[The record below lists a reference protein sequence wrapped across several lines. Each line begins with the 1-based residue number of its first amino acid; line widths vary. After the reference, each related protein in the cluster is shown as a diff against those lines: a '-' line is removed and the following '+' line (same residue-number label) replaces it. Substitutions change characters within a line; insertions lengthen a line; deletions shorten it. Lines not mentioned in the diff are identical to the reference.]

1 LSIGSKLTQISGVA
15 HEAEADDW
23 FRGYFIPK
31 GTRILPLDWAF
42 LRNPAKYPDP
52 DSYRPERWLEAGWPT
67 FQEPLTKYPTI
78 HGMSSFGWGQRQCL
92 GMSVTRDETITG
104 CGALMWAF
112 NLKKKVNPVTHEE
125 IEVPLEKSNSLLIIK
140 PDAFEMAF
148 EPRSAAR
155 REEVLEQWRIAEAKD
170 RAERVEFL
178 SRAEMHAVQP

>member
-1 LSIGSKLTQISGVA
+1 VA

-42 LRNPAKYPDP
+42 LRNPEKYPDP
-52 DSYRPERWLEAGWPT
+52 DSFRPDRWLEAGWPT
-67 FQEPLTKYPTI
+67 FQAPLSKYPTI
-78 HGMSSFGWGQRQCL
+78 VGMSSFGWGQRQCL
-92 GMSVTRDETITG
+92 GMSVTRDETVTG

-112 NLKKKVNPVTHEE
+112 NLRKKTNPVTKEE
-125 IEVPLEKSNSLLIIK
+125 IDVPLNASNSLLIIK

-155 REEVLEQWRIAEAKD
+155 REEVLEQWRVAESKD
-170 RAERVEFL
+170 LEERAVFLQRAEGHV
-178 SRAEMHAVQP
+178 SQP

>member
-1 LSIGSKLTQISGVA
+1 MLIWLLGVA

-52 DSYRPERWLEAGWPT
+52 DSYRPERWLETGWPT

-78 HGMSSFGWGQRQCL
+78 VGMSSFGWGQRQCL
-92 GMSVTRDETITG
+92 GMSVTRDETLTG
-104 CGALMWAF
+104 CGSLMYAF
-112 NLKKKVNPVTHEE
+112 NLKRKVKAGTSEE
-125 IEVPLEKSNSLLIIK
+125 IEVPTSRSNSLLIIK
-140 PDAFEMAF
+140 PDPFEMAF

-155 REEVLEQWRIAEAKD
+155 REEVLEQWRVAEAKD
-170 RAERVEFL
+170 RAERAEFL
-178 SRAEMHAVQP
+178 GRADAYQMAIQP